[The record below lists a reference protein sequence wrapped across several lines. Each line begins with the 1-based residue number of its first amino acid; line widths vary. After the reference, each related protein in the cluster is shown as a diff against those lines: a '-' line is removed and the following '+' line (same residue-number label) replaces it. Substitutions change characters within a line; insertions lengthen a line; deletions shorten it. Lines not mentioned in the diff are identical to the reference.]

1 MLTVVLV
8 AMAMA
13 APAADT
19 SSTPAIYRPMPGCDT
34 TVLVNRIE
42 PIDPIKPP
50 ACINAAAERRR
61 DRLQCG
67 GGPDTTCF
75 AATTSRRGAP

>member
-13 APAADT
+13 APGAET
-19 SSTPAIYRPMPGCDT
+19 SSVPAIYRPIPGCDT
-34 TVLVNRIE
+34 TVLVYR
-42 PIDPIKPP
+42 PADPIERPP
-50 ACINAAAERRR
+50 CINAAAERRR

-67 GGPDTTCF
+67 AGPDTTCF
-75 AATTSRRGAP
+75 AATSSRRGAP